1 MTALRVLIAVGLA
14 FLIAGGILADESP
27 PLGPVREHLQK
38 GRYEQADEAI
48 KSLLSSEPAAAD
60 REEVVAVRTSLL
72 VQQGRLEPALS
83 LLKAAV
89 EYSPKNASLLARLAE
104 VQFSAGQ
111 YTDAGRSVDAALEL
125 NPEHLR
131 ARLVRANLKL
141 ETGKI
146 ADAVD
151 EFRWFVSF
159 YNRTQP
165 DDPEALLLVG
175 EGSLQYARLKSVSSI
190 FDFVLNT
197 LCPDILKADPLRWEA
212 CVLSGRLLLE
222 KYNRSE
228 AKTEFEAALAINPHC
243 APALAGLAELALQET
258 NLDEAERQAQ
268 AALQVHPGLPEALA
282 VRCDVAFLNDQP
294 ERARP
299 LLDAGL
305 RNNPA
310 HQGLLARRSA
320 CDLLEGKGAL
330 PPIAEWKKFLA
341 AAPDASAEPSSKATP
356 FETTWRELFHRNPRP
371 APYLSRLG
379 EILEAERQFEHAEA
393 CYDAAVRLMP
403 EFAASRCQLA
413 MLYLRTGRT
422 IEAGTLLDAAF
433 KADPYHV
440 RVSNLRKVVGVL
452 KEYDTVSTD
461 HFVIRVDRSQRVLG
475 ELAAEQLEAAYP
487 ELVRQYGYEPPLRT
501 QFEIYAKAKGQSA
514 HAWFSARMTGLP
526 WIQTVGASTGR
537 VVALASPLDSP
548 EPFNW
553 AVVLKHELVHV
564 ITLQATEFRIPHW
577 LTEAL
582 AVKSE
587 GVLMRNDWLPILT
600 ERYPDHLYR
609 LDTIN
614 SGFQKPRQRQDWD
627 LAYCQSR
634 LYLAFLEQSYGADVV
649 PRMLAAYRQ
658 GKSTGEVL
666 RETLQ
671 TSPPRFESEFVRF
684 VKETIDSEGG
694 SRETQ
699 RPTLAAA
706 KAALE
711 KSPGDAAVQGAYAY
725 ALFVNKEAME
735 GLKRAEIVL
744 EKTPAEP
751 WSALVVTIAKLREK
765 HPAEAL
771 DVLKTASDASPPN
784 SHLLLLYGSLLHS
797 EEKDDDATEVLE
809 RARKAFPKNRAVQEE
824 LADLYQDGGRMTEAK
839 SLWEEL
845 AASDYD
851 DIEPRRALAETAW
864 SEGDAEAA
872 ARWAREALM
881 IDVGSAGLHTLLARA
896 EARRGR
902 HRESAK
908 AWKRVL
914 WLDPR
919 HTEAPLECAKEL
931 VAAGENGEA
940 REVLKS
946 LLEAQPRHK
955 AAGELLRQIE
965 EAAAGDAPR
974 R

>member
-14 FLIAGGILADESP
+14 FFVAGGILADESTT
-27 PLGPVREHLQK
+27 LGPVREHLQK

-48 KSLLSSEPAAAD
+48 RSLLLSEPAAAD
-60 REEVVAVRTSLL
+60 REDVVAVQTSLL

-89 EYSPKNASLLARLAE
+89 ERSPKNASLRARLAE
-104 VQFSAGQ
+104 IQFHAGQ
-111 YTDAGRSVDAALEL
+111 HTEAGHSVEAALEL
-125 NPEHLR
+125 EPQEPR
-131 ARLVRANLKL
+131 ARLVRASLKL
-141 ETGKI
+141 ETGQVAEAI
-146 ADAVD
+146 E
-151 EFRWFVSF
+151 EFRWFVTF

-165 DDPEALLLVG
+165 EDPETLLLVG

-197 LCPDILKADPLRWEA
+197 LCADILKADPLRWEA

-222 KYNRSE
+222 KYNRSQ
-228 AKTEFEAALAINPHC
+228 AKAEFDAALAINPQS

-258 NLDEAERQAQ
+258 NLEEAERRAQ
-268 AALQVHPGLPEALA
+268 AALKIDPSLPEAIA
-282 VRCDVAFLNDQP
+282 VRCDIAFLGDQP
-294 ERARP
+294 EQARP
-299 LLDAGL
+299 LLEAGL
-305 RNNPA
+305 RRNPA
-310 HQGLLARRSA
+310 DQGLLARRSA
-320 CDLLEGKGAL
+320 CDLLKGEGTL
-330 PPIAEWKKFLA
+330 PPIAEWTRLLA
-341 AAPDASAEPSSKATP
+341 AAPEAAAEPSSKATA
-356 FETTWRELFHRNPRP
+356 FETTWRELLQRNPRP
-371 APYLSRLG
+371 GPYLSRLG
-379 EILEAERQFEHAEA
+379 EILEAERQFGHAEA
-393 CYDAAVRLMP
+393 CYDAAVRVMP

-440 RVSNLRKVVGVL
+440 RVSNLRKVVSVL

-526 WIQTVGASTGR
+526 WIQTIGASTGR

-587 GVLMRNDWLPILT
+587 GMLVRDDWLPILA
-600 ERYPDHLYR
+600 ERYPDRLYR

-614 SGFQKPRQRQDWD
+614 GGFQKPRQRQDWD
-627 LAYCQSR
+627 LAYSQSR
-634 LYLAFLEQSYGADVV
+634 LYLAFLEKTYGEEVV

-671 TSPPRFESEFVRF
+671 TSPTRFESEFVRF
-684 VKETIDSEGG
+684 VKETIDTEGA
-694 SRETQ
+694 SRETP
-699 RPTLAAA
+699 RPILAEA

-711 KSPGDAAVQGAYAY
+711 KSPEEAAARGAYAY
-725 ALFVNKEAME
+725 ALFVNKEAAE
-735 GLKRAEIVL
+735 GLRRAELVL
-744 EKTPAEP
+744 QTTPAEP
-751 WSALVVTIAKLREK
+751 WSALVVAIAKLREK

-771 DVLKTASDASPPN
+771 EVLQPASDVEPPN
-784 SHLLLLYGSLLHS
+784 SHVLLLYGSLLHS
-797 EEKDDDATEVLE
+797 EEKTETATQVLE
-809 RARKAFPKNRAVQEE
+809 RARKTFPKNRAMQQE
-824 LADLYQDGGRMTEAK
+824 LADLYREADRLAEAK
-839 SLWEEL
+839 MLWEEL

-851 DIEPRRALAETAW
+851 DVEPRRTLAETAW

-872 ARWAREALM
+872 ARWAREALL
-881 IDVGSAGLHTLLARA
+881 IDVGHAGLHTLLARA
-896 EARRGR
+896 ESRRGR
-902 HRESAK
+902 HRESAR
-908 AWKRVL
+908 AWKSVL

-931 VAAGENGEA
+931 VAAGETGEA

-946 LLEAQPRHK
+946 LLNDQPRHK
-955 AAGELLRQIE
+955 GAGELLRQLDE
-965 EAAAGDAPR
+965 GAAGDASR

>member
-1 MTALRVLIAVGLA
+1 MTAFRVLIAIGLGFFTA
-14 FLIAGGILADESP
+14 CGILADEP
-27 PLGPVREHLQK
+27 APLGPIRHHLQH
-38 GRYEQADEAI
+38 GRYEQANEAI
-48 KSLLSSEPAAAD
+48 ERLIAVDPAAAD
-60 REEVVAVRTSLL
+60 RDEIVEIRTRLL
-72 VQQGRLEPALS
+72 VQQGRVDQAQL
-83 LLKAAV
+83 LLKTAV
-89 EYSPKNASLLARLAE
+89 ERSPKEVPLLARLAE

-111 YTDAGRSVDAALEL
+111 FSEAGRSVDAALEL
-125 NPEHLR
+125 NPEDPR
-131 ARLVRANLKL
+131 ARLVRANWKL
-141 ETGKI
+141 ETGQVAEAI
-146 ADAVD
+146 ED
-151 EFRWFVSF
+151 FRWFVSF
-159 YNRTQP
+159 YNRMQP
-165 DDPEALLLVG
+165 EDPETLLLVG

-190 FDFVLNT
+190 FNFVLNT
-197 LCPDILKADPLRWEA
+197 LCPDILKSDPLRWEA
-212 CVLSGRLLLE
+212 SVLSGRLLLE

-228 AKTEFEAALAINPHC
+228 AKTEFEAALAINPQC
-243 APALAGLAELALQET
+243 APALAGLGELALQDS
-258 NLDEAERQAQ
+258 NLEEAQRQAQ
-268 AALQVHPGLPEALA
+268 AALKIHPNLPEAIA

-294 ERARP
+294 EQARP
-299 LLDAGL
+299 LLEAGL
-305 RNNPA
+305 RHNPS

-320 CDLLEGKGAL
+320 CDLLEKEGAL
-330 PPIAEWKKFLA
+330 PPIAEWKALLA
-341 AAPDASAEPSSKATP
+341 RAPDAARESTSPPTP
-356 FETTWRELFHRNPRP
+356 FETTWRELLARNPRP
-371 APYLSRLG
+371 APYLSDLG

-452 KEYDTVSTD
+452 KEYDTISTD

-526 WIQTVGASTGR
+526 WIQTIGASTGR

-587 GVLMRNDWLPILT
+587 GVLIRDDWLPILA
-600 ERYPDHLYR
+600 ERYPDRLYR

-634 LYLAFLEQSYGADVV
+634 LYLAFLEKTYGEEVV

-671 TSPPRFESEFVRF
+671 TSPTRFESEFVRF
-684 VKETIDSEGG
+684 VKETIDTEGA
-694 SRETQ
+694 SRETP
-699 RPTLAAA
+699 RPILAEA

-711 KSPGDAAVQGAYAY
+711 KSPEEAAARGAYAY
-725 ALFVNKEAME
+725 ALFVNKEAAE
-735 GLKRAEIVL
+735 GLRRAELVL
-744 EKTPAEP
+744 QTTPAEP
-751 WSALVVTIAKLREK
+751 WSALVVAIAKLREK

-771 DVLKTASDASPPN
+771 EVLQPASDVEPPN
-784 SHLLLLYGSLLHS
+784 SHVLLLYGSLLHS
-797 EEKDDDATEVLE
+797 EEKTETATQVLE
-809 RARKAFPKNRAVQEE
+809 RARKTFPKNRAMQQE
-824 LADLYQDGGRMTEAK
+824 LADLYREADRLAEAK
-839 SLWEEL
+839 MLWEEL

-851 DIEPRRALAETAW
+851 DVEPRRTLAETAW

-881 IDVGSAGLHTLLARA
+881 IDVGHAGLHTLLARA
-896 EARRGR
+896 ESRRGR
-902 HRESAK
+902 HRESAR
-908 AWKRVL
+908 AWKSVL

-931 VAAGENGEA
+931 VAAGETGEA

-946 LLEAQPRHK
+946 LLNDQPRHK
-955 AAGELLRQIE
+955 GARELLRQLDE
-965 EAAAGDAPR
+965 GAAGDASR